1 MNHPTA
7 AQLDNEK
14 GPAIRHRQEVFHG
27 WAAHAVWILLAT
39 LVFAPT
45 IYWLWQRWT
54 MSVWHN
60 IHGMFIPFVVAY
72 FIYRVLHSDQIA
84 DAEQS
89 AWGFLFLIPGLGM
102 IVLDSTIHTQL
113 LAAFGMVVCLPG
125 LSLLLLGRRRTQALT
140 FAWVLAFFMLPIP
153 AAFIERFTLLLRRIT
168 AAGTEQVIALFGI
181 PVGRVETT
189 LFLPADTL
197 SITDACSGFSALY
210 ACFTL
215 ALVLAYMNRSWR
227 RGAITLAAAF
237 PIAMACNIFR
247 CAFLALIVQRRGS
260 GILHTA
266 VHPVSG
272 MLTFTAAAVL
282 LALLDRVEMRGSAA

>member
-1 MNHPTA
+1 MNHTTA

-14 GPAIRHRQEVFHG
+14 GPATRQRQEVLHG
-27 WAAHAVWILLAT
+27 WAAHAVWILLAI

-45 IYWLWQRWT
+45 IYWLCQRWT

-72 FIYRVLHSDQIA
+72 LIYRMLRSDQIV

-113 LAAFGMVVCLPG
+113 LAAFGMVICLPG
-125 LSLLLLGRRRTQALT
+125 LSLLLLGRRRTQALA

-153 AAFIERFTLLLRRIT
+153 AAFIERFTLLLRRIS
-168 AAGTEQVIALFGI
+168 AAGAEPVIALFGG
-181 PVGRVETT
+181 PVARVDTT

-237 PIAMACNIFR
+237 PIAMACNILR
-247 CAFLALIVQRRGS
+247 CAFLALILQRRGS

-266 VHPVSG
+266 LHPVSG